1 MKKENKRKTITID
14 LKKIILLILI
24 IIVISLIIFIKNTIK
39 LKLEPSDSLNES
51 VRIFEQRENK
61 LFRYEII
68 RYATRL
74 NVTEFPH
81 NKTTK
86 EMGMNLDP
94 TNLYLGR
101 IPISSSSEK
110 TLNLTNNLNES
121 YKMNFFVF
129 GNISKLIKLEKE
141 ITIKPGQNIEY
152 LIIAKTDLRTPI
164 GMYTGEI
171 DIVTIIPKNLL
182 GKILQ
187 KVM

>member
-1 MKKENKRKTITID
+1 MKKSRKKTIIIN
-14 LKKIILLILI
+14 LKILLSLISIITIILLIFLI
-24 IIVISLIIFIKNTIK
+24 NN
-39 LKLEPSDSLNES
+39 LKLRLKSSITLNGTT
-51 VRIFEQRENK
+51 RIFEQKENI

-74 NVTEFPH
+74 NVTEFSH

-86 EMGMNLDP
+86 ELGMNLDP

-141 ITIKPGQNIEY
+141 IIIKPGENIEY
-152 LIIAKTDLRTPI
+152 LIIAKTDLTTPA